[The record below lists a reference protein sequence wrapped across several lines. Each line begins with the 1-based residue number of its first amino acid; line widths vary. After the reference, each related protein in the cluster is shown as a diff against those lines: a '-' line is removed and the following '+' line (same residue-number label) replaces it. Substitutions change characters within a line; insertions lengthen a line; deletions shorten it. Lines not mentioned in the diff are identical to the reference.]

1 MCYFIILRITRN
13 VKGYCKGKIKHCV
26 SALTTFRTNTIFRGK
41 FGGQEEQEVA
51 EQERAGWHHWLNE
64 HECEQTLGDNEGQG
78 SLARCSPW
86 GCKEW
91 DTT

>member
-1 MCYFIILRITRN
+1 M
-13 VKGYCKGKIKHCV
+13 

-64 HECEQTLGDNEGQG
+64 HE
-78 SLARCSPW
+78 
-86 GCKEW
+86 
-91 DTT
+91 